1 MRVPARPYY
10 SVEVRIDPSRDRPQR
25 PRAPGCGDDAAHVGG
40 ILLAYFVYL
49 AAMAALAPS
58 SAPGRRRAG
67 AVAGVA
73 AVSVPGL
80 AWLGAA
86 GPGAALRD
94 WWPLALMLLG
104 YWLPALLVT
113 APDETL
119 ERSLLAFDD
128 RVVGR
133 ARIAALVERGPRVVV
148 ELLELAYLCCYPLV
162 PAGLACLYLAGLR
175 GRADQFWTAVLVAA
189 FGSYGTLP
197 WFSTRPPRTIDAPA
211 VRSPSGVR
219 RLNLAV
225 LGQASIQLNTCP
237 SGHAAASLATALAV
251 GVHLPVAGIALG
263 LVALGISAGSVVGR
277 YHYVVDVLGGAALA
291 LVGFAILAARLR
303 PVTSPGLSARALI
316 QGIARDQS
324 RRCLRGPGCAS
335 W

>member
-1 MRVPARPYY
+1 
-10 SVEVRIDPSRDRPQR
+10 
-25 PRAPGCGDDAAHVGG
+25 
-40 ILLAYFVYL
+40 
-49 AAMAALAPS
+49 MAALAPS
-58 SAPGRRRAG
+58 SAPGRRGAG
-67 AVAGVA
+67 GAAVLA

-80 AWLGAA
+80 AWLGAT

-94 WWPLALMLLG
+94 WWPLGLMLLG

-128 RVVGR
+128 RVIGR

-162 PAGLACLYLAGLR
+162 PAGLACLYLAGLH

-197 WFSTRPPRTIDAPA
+197 WFSTRPPRTIEAAAGPIAVRRQAAEPRAARAGQHPVEHVPERPRGGLARHRPRRRDAPA
-211 VRSPSGVR
+211 RCRHRARADGARHQRGKRRGPVPLRGGRARRRHARARRSG
-219 RLNLAV
+219 
-225 LGQASIQLNTCP
+225 
-237 SGHAAASLATALAV
+237 
-251 GVHLPVAGIALG
+251 
-263 LVALGISAGSVVGR
+263 
-277 YHYVVDVLGGAALA
+277 D
-291 LVGFAILAARLR
+291 LAARLR
-303 PVTSPGLSARALI
+303 ARNRPWRPRLRSGAL
-316 QGIARDQS
+316 AVDRS
-324 RRCLRGPGCAS
+324 RGCLRDSGCAS